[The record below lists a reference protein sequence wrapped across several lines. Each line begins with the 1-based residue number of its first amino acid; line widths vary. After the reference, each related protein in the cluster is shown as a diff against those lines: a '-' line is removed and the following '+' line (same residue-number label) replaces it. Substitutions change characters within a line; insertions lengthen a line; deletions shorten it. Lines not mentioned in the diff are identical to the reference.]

1 VAQVNVMAYLSMC
14 GAGHVCPIDLYDLIT
29 GLQTTITGHQSFWE
43 HLLQDYNQN

>member
-1 VAQVNVMAYLSMC
+1 VAQVMAYLSMR

-29 GLQTTITGHQSFWE
+29 GLQTTITGDQSFWE